1 VPPKP
6 RNPAKPRTQAPKTR
20 APISPDD
27 ERRTRRILYGAAAA
41 GILGLL
47 VVLAL
52 FAFGG
57 SGSSGDPER
66 VRAALEAAD
75 CTLTTV
81 KAVPNQADHSDVTSP
96 DAIVKTWN
104 TSPPTTGPH
113 YVETAIWGAYDAE
126 LQQARVVHNLEHGG
140 VYIQYGPDV
149 PARTVDELR
158 AFYEDHRNGTLLAP
172 LASLGDT
179 IALGVWV
186 TPERAGEGTDRG
198 VGHLAKCTAF
208 DEDAFSAFFDEFQFK
223 GPERFS
229 PDLLQPGR

>member
-1 VPPKP
+1 MPPKP
-6 RNPAKPRTQAPKTR
+6 RDPAKPRTQAPRTR

-27 ERRTRRILYGAAAA
+27 ERRLRRILYGTAAA

-47 VVLAL
+47 VAFAL

-57 SGSSGDPER
+57 GGSTGDPER
-66 VRAALEAAD
+66 VRTALQAAG

-81 KAVPNQADHSDVTSP
+81 KAVPNQADHSDVGSP
-96 DAIVKTWN
+96 DAIVETWN
-104 TSPPTTGPH
+104 TSPPTSGPH
-113 YVETAIWGAYDAE
+113 YVEPTIWGVYDAE

-149 PARTVDELR
+149 PAQTVDELR

-186 TPERAGEGTDRG
+186 TPRRAGEGSDRG
-198 VGHLAKCTAF
+198 VGHLARCTAF

-223 GPERFS
+223 GPERFP
-229 PDLLQPGR
+229 PDLLRPGS